1 MILRR
6 CSQNEQKHKATIWES
21 RWGSQQDEKKEY
33 AVECQ
38 QDNQLTRLPAL
49 KGKSNMSVIS
59 ANRCY
64 EWDNSCRCECY
75 WVTVP

>member
-6 CSQNEQKHKATIWES
+6 RSQNELKHKATIWES

-38 QDNQLTRLPAL
+38 QENRLQGLPAL
-49 KGKSNMSVIS
+49 KGKDSMSVIS
-59 ANRCY
+59 ADRCY
-64 EWDNSCRCECY
+64 EWDNSCR
-75 WVTVP
+75 